1 MKMGDG
7 IIHLCFISKP
17 IKKACYYNYKYMP
30 QTVHPYRDI
39 TIRFPGQVI
48 VGKNSLLKL
57 TDEVINSGHKSA
69 LIITISPLLA
79 KLEPLLAQLKEA
91 GVAVYVDTS
100 IVREPSFK
108 DFEDL
113 LASLKDTAAD
123 VIIGIGGGSVLDVA
137 KLIAAQINN
146 HQTLVEITGIGL
158 LKNRTKKLIC
168 IPTTAGTGSEASPNA
183 ILIDDSD
190 NQKKGIIS
198 PYLVPDVVVID
209 PALMISLPA
218 EVTAATGLDAL
229 THCLEA
235 YTNLYAHPLID
246 MYALEGIRLIAANL
260 IKAVNDGTDEDART
274 QLAIGSL
281 MGGFCLGPVNTAG
294 VHALSYPLGSLYHIA
309 HGLSNALLLPFVME
323 YNIPAA
329 PERYAAVARALG
341 CNSSI
346 NDFETA
352 QAGVEKIRQLIKDC
366 GIPAS
371 LKEIDIDKNT
381 IPQMAADAMKITRLL
396 KNNPRPI
403 NIDDA
408 VNIYEAAY

>member
-1 MKMGDG
+1 MGGG

-17 IKKACYYNYKYMP
+17 INQGQLLLIYKYMP

-48 VGKNSLLKL
+48 VGKNSLFKL
-57 TDEVINSGHKSA
+57 TGDVISGGYKSA
-69 LIITISPLLA
+69 LIITISPLLN
-79 KLEPLLAQLKEA
+79 KLEPLLAQFKEA
-91 GVAVYVDTS
+91 GINARVDTS

-108 DFEDL
+108 DFGDL
-113 LASLKDTAAD
+113 LASVKHTEAD

-137 KLIAAQINN
+137 KLIAAQIDNN
-146 HQTLVEITGIGL
+146 QTLADITGIGL
-158 LKNRTKKLIC
+158 LKNRNKKLIC
-168 IPTTAGTGSEASPNA
+168 VPTTAGTGSEASPNA
-183 ILIDDSD
+183 ILIDDAD

-198 PYLVPDVVVID
+198 PHLVPDVVIID
-209 PALMISLPA
+209 PALMISLPT

-235 YTNLYAHPLID
+235 YTNLYAHPFID
-246 MYALEGIRLIAANL
+246 MYALEGIRLIADNL
-260 IKAVNDGTDEDART
+260 VKAVNDGTDEDART

-294 VHALSYPLGSLYHIA
+294 VHALSYPLGSMYHIA

-352 QAGVEKIRQLIKDC
+352 HAGVEKIRQLIKDC

-396 KNNPRPI
+396 KNNPRPM

-408 VNIYEAAY
+408 VSIYEAAY